1 MEAAAYDITANFTSV
16 ERATAFCDTVHSGVR
31 ERCYYGLGIVSG
43 RFEKTDA
50 ARVAAC
56 QAVVSDAEL
65 VAACVR
71 GGRENLPRA

>member
-1 MEAAAYDITANFTSV
+1 MTSRRTSRV
-16 ERATAFCDTVHSGVR
+16 PNAEGRFCDTVHSGVR

-43 RFEKTDA
+43 RFEKTDDA
-50 ARVAAC
+50 PVAAC
-56 QAVVSDAEL
+56 QALASDAEL